1 MTRVLVINKNFV
13 KSIYLFYQQICIM
26 LLKKTTF
33 DNIVCLY
40 TCLDSFSC
48 PMLLNCFTTYYE
60 QKLQNFTILDLAAD

>member
-1 MTRVLVINKNFV
+1 
-13 KSIYLFYQQICIM
+13 M